1 MKSLK
6 YFVTVLFI
14 FTFTTI
20 IFCQNEDAEGCK
32 DHPLFTRVPGYK
44 IGSCEN
50 KEFEM
55 FKFPLENSCDQNR
68 KEETVEGKYYF
79 ISFGPMEGIN
89 PLSAT
94 QLYRNFENALK
105 KINATLLG
113 KVVEIG
119 NSYGFLSA
127 KIKKGNNETYVYFHA
142 SDSDYEYTIVER
154 QAMTQY
160 IQANAMLDALN
171 KDGFIALDILFD
183 TGKSTIKEESL
194 PIIDQICELLK
205 SAPDMK
211 VSIEGHTDNTGTPQG
226 NKTLSESRAKA
237 VMDAVA
243 AKGID
248 KSRMSSEGWGQEKP
262 VADNRTEEG
271 RAKNRRVEIVKK

>member
-1 MKSLK
+1 MKSLR
-6 YFVTVLFI
+6 LFFAALFL
-14 FTFTTI
+14 FTFSSVV
-20 IFCQNEDAEGCK
+20 FGQEGDAEGCK
-32 DHPLFTRVPGYK
+32 DHPLFSRVPGYK
-44 IGSCEN
+44 IGNCEY

-55 FKFPLENSCDQNR
+55 FKFPLESSNEPER
-68 KEETVEGKYYF
+68 KEETVEGKYYYIF
-79 ISFGPMEGIN
+79 FDKMEDTK

-105 KINATLLG
+105 KINATILG
-113 KVVEIG
+113 KIHEIG
-119 NSYGFLSA
+119 NSYGFISA
-127 KIKKGNNETYVYFHA
+127 KIKKGNNETYVFFHA

-160 IQANAMLDALN
+160 VQANEMLDALN

-205 SAPDMK
+205 TAADMK

-248 KSRMSSEGWGQEKP
+248 KTRLSSQGWGQERP

>member
-6 YFVTVLFI
+6 LFFAALFI
-14 FTFTTI
+14 FTCTSVV
-20 IFCQNEDAEGCK
+20 FCQEGDAEGCK
-32 DHPLFTRVPGYK
+32 DHPLFSRVPNYK

-55 FKFPLENSCDQNR
+55 FKFPIENSCEDTR
-68 KEETVEGKYYF
+68 KVETVEGKYYYVF
-79 ISFGPMEGIN
+79 FDRAEGTN

-113 KVVEIG
+113 KVVEVG
-119 NSYGFLSA
+119 NSYGFISA
-127 KIKKGNNETYVYFHA
+127 KIKKGSNETYVYFHA

-154 QAMTQY
+154 AAMTQY
-160 IQANAMLDALN
+160 IQANEMLDALN

-194 PIIDQICELLK
+194 PIIDQIFELLK
-205 SAPDMK
+205 AAPDLK

-243 AKGID
+243 AKGIE
-248 KSRMSSEGWGQEKP
+248 KTRMSSKGFGQENP